1 MFEKL
6 LSVLPYNP
14 GLAHQL
20 SFYGRRMR
28 EEAIIRRIGLI
39 FLVLTFLIQFF
50 AVISPPQLILAAN
63 DTNDMIEADSSGYAL
78 SAAHPRTDA
87 NDACVNNVRN
97 YGDALATF
105 GVSCASL
112 LTADVV
118 DVISTSSNE
127 NGPLYSMGYHDYG
140 ATNPDSGMA
149 TDQHT
154 YTVQATGRLIYSRRL
169 HSFDTH
175 GNSIYLHSLRVTS
188 STGQTVYILST
199 CGNLVTFGLPQTPP
213 PPSSPSPAPTPPSTP
228 PSNPTPPSTPPS
240 APPTC
245 LAYQFLVNGVCVN
258 DCKFNQKIPATSPQ
272 CYQPCPYNKSVPKDS
287 AQCYKP
293 CPYNNSLAADSAS
306 CKPCDKSL
314 SSEDTLACVTVRKT
328 ASNVTAGIAN
338 ADGTTASAGDVITYT
353 LYAQNKGKAAV
364 KQFTFT
370 EDMSDV
376 LDYADVTDAHA
387 GVMNNDGVITW
398 PAESI
403 AAGATA
409 THQVTV
415 KVKNPIPSTPVDP
428 TDSMRFDL
436 TMTNIYGNAVN
447 IKVPAP
453 PLKAIQTTAAAL
465 PNTGPGTS
473 LFIAAGIVMVAG
485 YFYGR
490 ARLLARES
498 DLAVKEAGA
507 V

>member
-1 MFEKL
+1 
-6 LSVLPYNP
+6 
-14 GLAHQL
+14 
-20 SFYGRRMR
+20 
-28 EEAIIRRIGLI
+28 
-39 FLVLTFLIQFF
+39 
-50 AVISPPQLILAAN
+50 
-63 DTNDMIEADSSGYAL
+63 
-78 SAAHPRTDA
+78 
-87 NDACVNNVRN
+87 
-97 YGDALATF
+97 
-105 GVSCASL
+105 
-112 LTADVV
+112 
-118 DVISTSSNE
+118 
-127 NGPLYSMGYHDYG
+127 MGYHDYG

-314 SSEDTLACVTVRKT
+314 SSEDTLACVTVAKPPVTSRL
-328 ASNVTAGIAN
+328 ASLTPTVLPLAP
-338 ADGTTASAGDVITYT
+338 V
-353 LYAQNKGKAAV
+353 
-364 KQFTFT
+364 
-370 EDMSDV
+370 MS
-376 LDYADVTDAHA
+376 
-387 GVMNNDGVITW
+387 
-398 PAESI
+398 
-403 AAGATA
+403 
-409 THQVTV
+409 
-415 KVKNPIPSTPVDP
+415 
-428 TDSMRFDL
+428 
-436 TMTNIYGNAVN
+436 
-447 IKVPAP
+447 
-453 PLKAIQTTAAAL
+453 
-465 PNTGPGTS
+465 
-473 LFIAAGIVMVAG
+473 
-485 YFYGR
+485 
-490 ARLLARES
+490 
-498 DLAVKEAGA
+498 
-507 V
+507 